1 MDVRGRARKTER
13 ETFDHGDF
21 GAIHAVFLIGR
32 LLNRDI
38 SLKHSSALGWE
49 DIWNSNIIFIGK
61 PNLNPTI
68 RYALKGTGFVADDL
82 AAIRNLHPLPGE
94 PCEYRSASTHG
105 SGKKYALITV
115 MPGPQPGRRMMIL
128 SGSGAEL
135 MWALAESVTN
145 PTRVKEIV
153 SHIILPSGE
162 CPPALQVIIEATF
175 ESNVPVHI
183 RYVTHRVSKG

>member
-1 MDVRGRARKTER
+1 
-13 ETFDHGDF
+13 
-21 GAIHAVFLIGR
+21 
-32 LLNRDI
+32 
-38 SLKHSSALGWE
+38 
-49 DIWNSNIIFIGK
+49 
-61 PNLNPTI
+61 
-68 RYALKGTGFVADDL
+68 
-82 AAIRNLHPLPGE
+82 
-94 PCEYRSASTHG
+94 
-105 SGKKYALITV
+105 
-115 MPGPQPGRRMMIL
+115 
-128 SGSGAEL
+128 